1 VELAVGLFGFHTT
14 QREQAPSWS
23 QRKRKND
30 IIAPFCDQN
39 TLPALTGPTH
49 EKWGAAALAGFQTV
63 PDLLLRHQKTLKIS
77 SAEMVVLLNVLMH
90 WWYRDQMP
98 YPRPTTIAR
107 RMGTTVRTVQRA
119 LLKLQELGLLE
130 KVENN
135 NGGTS
140 LDPTPLVR
148 RLCELAQ
155 TDSNYL
161 LKKQG
166 GAVA

>member
-1 VELAVGLFGFHTT
+1 VELAVGLFGFHSTE
-14 QREQAPSWS
+14 REQAPSWS

-107 RMGTTVRTVQRA
+107 STGALEAAGTRA
-119 LLKLQELGLLE
+119 FGK
-130 KVENN
+130 
-135 NGGTS
+135 GG
-140 LDPTPLVR
+140 
-148 RLCELAQ
+148 
-155 TDSNYL
+155 
-161 LKKQG
+161 K
-166 GAVA
+166 